1 MVVLLIG
8 IRDIAGVN
16 INKYIFLAIISIS
29 VFAFLNVNFII
40 ALFCFLIPLL
50 AGLPG
55 NYIIIVLCI
64 SLMLKGNMV
73 FKQSTVIL
81 IILFLIVESF
91 NIILHNAFFFEL
103 AMYSIFFLFVLVVL
117 SIKNNIDLHFC
128 IISFSIGTFL
138 ALSIILMGTIKYVSF
153 SALLLSSYRYGNILD
168 LTVIN
173 KMLLTHDQ
181 NYIGYLAIVGIS
193 SLILLLST
201 EKMKRKKLVK
211 LICVFLVT
219 SLTFYGMLTLSRA
232 FIIAFIIH
240 LLMYLMFNAK
250 VSTKGLK
257 KSLIF
262 LIYITLLGMA
272 INTFFP
278 EIINNIINRFMYE
291 EISGGRLQI
300 NAYYINLFFDN
311 IKVFLIGTGVLPML
325 VEADYPFVIHNA
337 SLQILIGSGVIGSF
351 VFIFWVVSIVKGELR
366 KVSSKVKMKSLIP
379 LIVTLVIVQSIPF
392 LNPYYGIL
400 PMLIPIFAFR
410 LNDELI

>member
-1 MVVLLIG
+1 MCKV
-8 IRDIAGVN
+8 D
-16 INKYIFLAIISIS
+16 
-29 VFAFLNVNFII
+29 
-40 ALFCFLIPLL
+40 
-50 AGLPG
+50 
-55 NYIIIVLCI
+55 
-64 SLMLKGNMV
+64 LK
-73 FKQSTVIL
+73 
-81 IILFLIVESF
+81 
-91 NIILHNAFFFEL
+91 HA
-103 AMYSIFFLFVLVVL
+103 
-117 SIKNNIDLHFC
+117 
-128 IISFSIGTFL
+128 
-138 ALSIILMGTIKYVSF
+138 
-153 SALLLSSYRYGNILD
+153 
-168 LTVIN
+168 
-173 KMLLTHDQ
+173 
-181 NYIGYLAIVGIS
+181 
-193 SLILLLST
+193 
-201 EKMKRKKLVK
+201 
-211 LICVFLVT
+211 
-219 SLTFYGMLTLSRA
+219 
-232 FIIAFIIH
+232 
-240 LLMYLMFNAK
+240 
-250 VSTKGLK
+250 K